1 MKHLLILIDRI
12 IQINMLQNIKYNW
25 YPTPP
30 TNATEKFVQWNVSNT
45 SLVITIDAVN
55 EILTF

>member
-1 MKHLLILIDRI
+1 
-12 IQINMLQNIKYNW
+12 MLQKIQYNW

-45 SLVITIDAVN
+45 SLVVTIDAVN